1 MKQALS
7 LLLIASAI
15 ALPTASAFAASGQ
28 PASPDIT
35 RQQVRADLYRSFL
48 TGTTANDEKYTYP
61 SPPANRADIEAFR
74 CHDARAHLSRSDFP
88 SIVKSVC
95 TG

>member
-48 TGTTANDEKYTYP
+48 TGTTANDENTPTHRRPPIVPP
-61 SPPANRADIEAFR
+61 SRPSVVTTLARTCPARTS
-74 CHDARAHLSRSDFP
+74 LRS
-88 SIVKSVC
+88 
-95 TG
+95 